1 MVLKKVEPWNS
12 VRVTFNI
19 PKDAA
24 VRLKQLAEQGSQGL
38 RELGVLA
45 VQIEGDRVISLMIAN
60 KDNETTHLVF
70 RTSEPE
76 STAASSAAGSA
87 YNASNTRNV
96 PPSGANCV
104 HNAVTHDEIEQYLK
118 QQGVVNTGFFDSIF
132 NQLGAGPGFP
142 SPNVVAPPHEPLP
155 FVQNRNKRLQ
165 GDRHNSAGP
174 ESFTF
179 APAKRGMGHALMPTN
194 VNPPG
199 FVAACSSATFMAAL
213 PSVVPPANVAPG
225 QPHASFPS
233 SLSHS
238 QPLRH
243 MGPKYSTSPPSTST
257 PGSPMPPSGA
267 HFPHL
272 HNPHQLAGNPNAVN
286 VPRIMVMPQMS
297 KGITSSSPLLVN
309 LLQSDAAGHFNHI
322 SMSQQLQHQQQQ
334 LKIRPP
340 FDNTSPAK
348 RKSRKTKKQRDGW
361 TKGSR
366 AEQGGIA
373 DQDVTKQLTSI
384 YSALAQNRV
393 PSVHPDFDVHSSHF
407 VPPQP
412 KLMEPTAAT
421 IAAMQTSATSIESV
435 MASISQQ
442 VARHNIGTSSFTPDN
457 AAVTHQTP
465 QCETMTTATTEQIV
479 NPYTGQ
485 LEPIDTNPDSCD
497 DGDAAK
503 QGVSDVTSHAV
514 PLECLRPPPN
524 PLVAL
529 HECMHKEAEVQPP
542 LGVLNRTVNLAAVS
556 SAAHSAEAPPTS
568 RNITVMNTPGT
579 SMGGAKWTDS
589 QAQQQPTASFGVGPA
604 LQLRGPQIVFPP
616 GMSTEARIEH
626 LLRSANMSRAAST
639 DTAPPPYNVAAGKT
653 PRFTTSAAVTSLE
666 QAFGSNNSA
675 MFPAGPAQTFP
686 VLLPQQHVS
695 GIPMASSAVGSI
707 SSAYNATA
715 MQSMQAVN
723 VPQGVYSVCVPNVVN
738 PTVDMSYNLPQTAS
752 EFLSSF
758 VPRTSLVEAS
768 SHPSAAGKTPPSFTQ
783 AALNSMANTVETCS
797 MFGTVNRTTMSPCV
811 NSTLSNAAPCVMET
825 NAVVSTDQ
833 TGPMSTGTTFQSQC
847 EPSISGVPPACAY
860 DLTNGAITTACTA
873 VPPMSVMPLAART
886 QSQFISSVIAST
898 LSTQQRDSGNSEHV
912 SCVRGS
918 VSNTTD
924 VVPSSSLPPHRV
936 HMGAVVTTTNMSPMS
951 TITASGQRLATS
963 CLHPD
968 LTTTTVSS
976 SEVTDDV
983 QHRGNVNSTVTDSHS
998 SHDEKPLRRQKS
1010 SSQPT
1015 STVHSAYPRT
1025 LSGTRSHADV
1035 LKLEGNMQMEQRV
1048 VAQSLGSSTTE
1059 HGSTVNASDRLLQPS
1074 LVVQH
1079 LNHDSD
1085 LSSQSACDNDSSSST
1100 TPRPVENYHESLA
1113 AQGSNGEPMLRHMA
1127 DTEAQR
1133 SALIK
1138 TGDDVITVGFAA
1150 VDLSSAV
1157 LSEKLPLG
1165 ISDGDIVPCLSK
1177 PLMPLKREQGVVL
1190 PKTCLAGKLLLKNP
1204 DVRCAQSGHNSFVIN
1219 GDDPAMTPESPG
1231 RAYVN
1236 RKDSMCIGASSTTG
1250 IGGDRT
1256 TAVSP
1261 MVSHCETIS
1270 VPLASNGPSRDAGLS
1285 RRQMSHSTFSGRPM
1299 FFLFIMANLYLK
1311 CTADVCIRV
1320 LV

>member
-1 MVLKKVEPWNS
+1 MLKKVEPWNS

-70 RTSEPE
+70 RTSE
-76 STAASSAAGSA
+76 STAASSAAGA
-87 YNASNTRNV
+87 TYKQPNPRNV

-104 HNAVTHDEIEQYLK
+104 QNAVTHDEIEQYLK

-132 NQLGAGPGFP
+132 NQPGAGPGFP

-155 FVQNRNKRLQ
+155 FVQNRNKRLP
-165 GDRHNSAGP
+165 GNRHNSTVP

-179 APAKRGMGHALMPTN
+179 APVNRGHGLMPTN
-194 VNPPG
+194 VNHPPA
-199 FVAACSSATFMAAL
+199 FVAACSSSTFMAG
-213 PSVVPPANVAPG
+213 PSSAVPPAATVTPS

-243 MGPKYSTSPPSTST
+243 MGPKYSTSPPSVST
-257 PGSPMPPSGA
+257 PASSMPPSGA
-267 HFPHL
+267 HFPLL
-272 HNPHQLAGNPNAVN
+272 HNPHQLAGNPNATVN

-309 LLQSDAAGHFNHI
+309 LLQSDAAGHFNHL

-348 RKSRKTKKQRDGW
+348 RKSRKTKKQRDGL
-361 TKGSR
+361 TRGSR
-366 AEQGGIA
+366 AEQEGIA
-373 DQDVTKQLTSI
+373 DQDVTNQLTSI

-407 VPPQP
+407 APPQP
-412 KLMEPTAAT
+412 KHMEPTAAT
-421 IAAMQTSATSIESV
+421 IAALQSNATSIESV

-442 VARHNIGTSSFTPDN
+442 VARHNSGTSSFTAEN
-457 AAVTHQTP
+457 VAGVVTQQAP
-465 QCETMTTATTEQIV
+465 QCETLTTTTMTEQIV

-497 DGDAAK
+497 DGDPAK
-503 QGVSDVTSHAV
+503 HSVSDVTSHAV

-542 LGVLNRTVNLAAVS
+542 LGMLNRTGNLAVS
-556 SAAHSAEAPPTS
+556 SAAHSAEAPATS
-568 RNITVMNTPGT
+568 RNATAMNSPGT

-616 GMSTEARIEH
+616 SMSTEARIEH
-626 LLRSANMSRAAST
+626 LLRSANMSRAASM

-666 QAFGSNNSA
+666 QAFGSNNTT
-675 MFPAGPAQTFP
+675 MFPPGPAQTFP
-686 VLLPQQHVS
+686 QLMPQQHVS
-695 GIPMASSAVGSI
+695 GIPMASSGSI
-707 SSAYNATA
+707 SSAYATA
-715 MQSMQAVN
+715 MQSMQTVN
-723 VPQGVYSVCVPNVVN
+723 VPQRVYSVCVPTVIN
-738 PTVDMSYNLPQTAS
+738 PTVDMSHNLPQTAS
-752 EFLSSF
+752 EFLSSL
-758 VPRTSLVEAS
+758 VPRTSLGD
-768 SHPSAAGKTPPSFTQ
+768 PSAAGKTPSSFTQ
-783 AALNSMANTVETCS
+783 AALNSVANTVETCA
-797 MFGTVNRTTMSPCV
+797 MFGTVNQTTMSPCV
-811 NSTLSNAAPCVMET
+811 NSTVMSNVEPGVTQT
-825 NAVVSTDQ
+825 NAVVTTDQ
-833 TGPMSTGTTFQSQC
+833 TGPMSTGTTSQLQC
-847 EPSISGVPPACAY
+847 GPSISAVPPMCAY
-860 DLTNGAITTACTA
+860 DLTNGAITTSCTA
-873 VPPMSVMPLAART
+873 VPPMSVVPLATRT
-886 QSQFISSVIAST
+886 QGQFVSSVIAST
-898 LSTQQRDSGNSEHV
+898 LSTQQTDSRNSEHV
-912 SCVRGS
+912 SSVRGS
-918 VSNTTD
+918 VSDTTD
-924 VVPSSSLPPHRV
+924 VGVAIAVPSSSLPPHRAHV
-936 HMGAVVTTTNMSPMS
+936 AVAVATISMSPMS
-951 TITASGQRLATS
+951 TVTAS

-968 LTTTTVSS
+968 LTTAVSSVLS
-976 SEVTDDV
+976 SEVTDS
-983 QHRGNVNSTVTDSHS
+983 NA
-998 SHDEKPLRRQKS
+998 SHDEKLLHRQTS

-1015 STVHSAYPRT
+1015 STVHSAYPQT
-1025 LSGTRSHADV
+1025 LSGIRSHADV
-1035 LKLEGNMQMEQRV
+1035 LERNMQTEQRV
-1048 VAQSLGSSTTE
+1048 AAQSNAPSVQPLESSMSTPEHASSNPTHHTE
-1059 HGSTVNASDRLLQPS
+1059 RCASVDASNIQLHPS
-1074 LVVQH
+1074 LAVQY

-1085 LSSQSACDNDSSSST
+1085 LSSQSACDNDSRSST
-1100 TPRPVENYHESLA
+1100 TPRTVENHCESLT
-1113 AQGSNGEPMLRHMA
+1113 AQGSNGEPTLRTDA
-1127 DTEAQR
+1127 PK

-1138 TGDDVITVGFAA
+1138 TGDNVITVGFAA

-1157 LSEKLPLG
+1157 LSEKLPSR

-1177 PLMPLKREQGVVL
+1177 PSLALKREQGVVL
-1190 PKTCLAGKLLLKNP
+1190 PKTCLTGKLLLKNP
-1204 DVRCAQSGHNSFVIN
+1204 DVRCAQSGHNSSVIN
-1219 GDDPAMTPESPG
+1219 GDDTVVTPESAG

-1236 RKDSMCIGASSTTG
+1236 RKESMCIGASSTSG

-1261 MVSHCETIS
+1261 VVSHGETIGVS
-1270 VPLASNGPSRDAGLS
+1270 LASNGPSRDAGPL
-1285 RRQMSHSTFSGRPM
+1285 RRQMSHSAFSGTS
-1299 FFLFIMANLYLK
+1299 FFIWLMCKQLFKPFK
-1311 CTADVCIRV
+1311 CKFSGVDTTPRC
-1320 LV
+1320 